1 MSAGDPARTESARGV
16 GRTQMLEAA
25 WAALRDPASF
35 DAHGAQ
41 AFFAASTPLPAAVI
55 CLYLVLVRLGPRWME
70 SRPPFQ
76 LRTTARVWNLCV
88 ALFSVMGACYCAPH
102 LASQWYAHGFWFTT
116 CADVYELAGSGHVA
130 LWAVLFTWSKLFEL
144 FDTALLVLRKR
155 KLITLHWFH
164 HASVIAFAWAAW
176 IYETPC
182 ALWYGAMN
190 YSVHAVMYSY
200 FTLTGVPAC
209 RAAALRFAP
218 LITSLQ
224 IAQFVWGTLI
234 NLYAAAAYLA
244 PSVGCAIRPQILQ
257 IGAIMYLLYGGLFM
271 QLFWRRYLGPRR
283 RRAEDAKGEAAEG
296 GLGRTSSAS
305 DTELLKVV

>member
-1 MSAGDPARTESARGV
+1 
-16 GRTQMLEAA
+16 
-25 WAALRDPASF
+25 
-35 DAHGAQ
+35 
-41 AFFAASTPLPAAVI
+41 
-55 CLYLVLVRLGPRWME
+55 ME
-70 SRPPFQ
+70 SRPPFR
-76 LRTTARVWNLCV
+76 LRTTARVWNVCV
-88 ALFSVMGACYCAPH
+88 ALFSVMGAYYCAPH

-116 CADVYELAGSGHVA
+116 CTDVYELAGSGHVA

-209 RAAALRFAP
+209 RAAVLRFAP

-234 NLYAAAAYLA
+234 NLFAAAAYLA

-271 QLFWRRYLGPRR
+271 QLFWRRYLGPKRR
-283 RRAEDAKGEAAEG
+283 RGAAAKGEAAAPSCRVPAEG
-296 GLGRTSSAS
+296 GLGRTAG
-305 DTELLKVV
+305 DAELLKVV